1 MAHLG
6 SNLHSFHLTSIDS
19 ITDIVRKVIREQQ
32 VVTYFQPIVSVK
44 NRSIIGLEALS
55 RGTPALSSIIPPKLL
70 FEQAALLGMTIEL
83 DRLCRDTALTA
94 FQPITFAHPDLFLF
108 LNFDTT
114 IIDKGVVGSGYLH
127 KSTEKR
133 NLQAGNIVI
142 EISES
147 NIQDVDL
154 LKKFIQMYKSYGFLF
169 ALDDIGIGSS
179 NLDRILLTKPDI
191 LKIDR
196 CLINGID
203 HDYYKQELFSSI
215 VNIAKKVGALV
226 VAEGVETETEA
237 IVCCEIGADLL
248 QGFYFAKPQPANCP
262 ILPETFTL
270 AIDSVNKLFKQYRV
284 DKISAKVH
292 THQLYKT
299 IAHNLT
305 DELAKTP
312 PELFEEKLKKL
323 AHYPNLEYVYIL
335 ARNGIQI
342 SNSVC
347 DTCAFPG
354 SKKRLF
360 NAAQKGTDQSLKDYY
375 LYLHSGLTEY
385 ITDPYISYASGSL
398 CVTVS
403 MLFTSADQQF
413 ILCADFTV

>member
-1 MAHLG
+1 MEHLG
-6 SNLHSFHLTSIDS
+6 SNHLSLPLTTADPIA
-19 ITDIVRKVIREQQ
+19 DIVRKIIREQQ
-32 VVTYFQPIVSVK
+32 IVTYFQPIVSVK

-55 RGTPALSSIIPPKLL
+55 RGAPEISSLVPPKLL
-70 FEQAALLGMTIEL
+70 FEQASLLGMTIEL

-94 FQPITFAHPDLFLF
+94 FQPVTVKHPDLFLF
-108 LNFDTT
+108 LNFDAT
-114 IIDKGVVGSGYLH
+114 IIDKGVVGSGYLRN
-127 KSTEKR
+127 SVEKR
-133 NLQAGNIVI
+133 QLHTSNIVI

-147 NIQDVDL
+147 TIQDVEL
-154 LKKFIQMYKSYGFLF
+154 LEKFIQMYKSYGFLF

-196 CLINGID
+196 CLVNGID
-203 HDYYKQELFSSI
+203 HDYYKQELFCSI

-226 VAEGVETETEA
+226 VAEGVETEAEA

-248 QGFYFAKPQPANCP
+248 QGFYFAKPQPASHP
-262 ILPETFTL
+262 ILPDIYTQ
-270 AIDSVNKLFKQYRV
+270 AIDSVNKLFKHYRAA
-284 DKISAKVH
+284 KISDAVQ
-292 THQLYKT
+292 TQQSYKT
-299 IAHNLT
+299 IAHKLA
-305 DELAKTP
+305 DELANTP
-312 PELFEEKLKKL
+312 PDLFEEKLKRL

-347 DTCAFPG
+347 DSCTFPG

-375 LYLHSGLTEY
+375 LYLHSGLTEF
-385 ITDPYISYASGSL
+385 ITEPYISYASGNL

-403 MLFTSADQQF
+403 MLFTAANQQF